1 MISVPPPARAEGR
14 VRKTNSSGM
23 DEKDLLQ
30 GVQGRDLTN
39 QPPPQEITRFIP

>member
-1 MISVPPPARAEGR
+1 MSHHLPGRKRR

-30 GVQGRDLTN
+30 GEQGRDQPN
-39 QPPPQEITRFIP
+39 QPPSKENTRFIP